1 MQFEYIARHSSLI
14 STALVV
20 TYEGLAYTH
29 THTHSKRMDKYLFVC
44 LYACKSLSGKCGRQ
58 FTANPIAF
66 TYVCRVVNVYL
77 YAHPKAC
84 IEACHS
90 CVCVCVCVQTLFT
103 AYFDDK
109 YVAHTLTTNELLQ
122 TRS

>member
-1 MQFEYIARHSSLI
+1 MPSVASRKRSRRYYLKAVVQARANL
-14 STALVV
+14 
-20 TYEGLAYTH
+20 
-29 THTHSKRMDKYLFVC
+29 
-44 LYACKSLSGKCGRQ
+44 LS
-58 FTANPIAF
+58 IAF

-84 IEACHS
+84 VEACHS